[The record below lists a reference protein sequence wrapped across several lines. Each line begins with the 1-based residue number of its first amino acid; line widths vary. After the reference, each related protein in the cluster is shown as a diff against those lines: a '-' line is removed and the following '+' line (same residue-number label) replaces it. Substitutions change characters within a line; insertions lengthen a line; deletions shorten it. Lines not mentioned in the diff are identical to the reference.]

1 MGLGSIWHWTII
13 LLLLL
18 PIWPA
23 WRICRRAGFPGPLG
37 ILIVVPIVGLVL
49 TWVFAFID
57 WPVERRATET
67 VK

>member
-1 MGLGSIWHWTII
+1 MGLGSIWHWSIL

-23 WRICRRAGFPGPLG
+23 WRICRRAGIVGPLG

-49 TWVFAFID
+49 TWVFALIE
-57 WPVERRATET
+57 WPIERRAKQL